1 MQHNILDLGHEMYR
15 VAEYVLNTH
24 GEDDKLRALYTPLAD
39 SVVKAYDD
47 FVRYGNQNLVI

>member
-1 MQHNILDLGHEMYR
+1 MYR